1 MNVQLSGKRV
11 LVVEDEP
18 FLAMDVAD
26 LLNDAGF
33 DVIGPATTVA
43 DALALL
49 DRSGCDV
56 GVLDIHLG
64 HEDSEP
70 VALALKS
77 IGTPFVVVSGNSQK
91 HSPPGF
97 EGAPFLSKPISVS
110 TLITLLRSIVGSD
123 IQVDPRLK

>member
-1 MNVQLSGKRV
+1 MTVPLTGKRA

-26 LLNDAGF
+26 LLTDAGF
-33 DVIGPATTVA
+33 EVIGPATSVT
-43 DALALL
+43 DALELL
-49 DRSGCDV
+49 EQSGCDV
-56 GVLDIHLG
+56 AVLDIHLG
-64 HEDSEP
+64 DEDSEP

-77 IGTPFVVVSGNSQK
+77 RGTPFVIVSGNSQK

-110 TLITLLRSIVGSD
+110 TLITLLRSIVGSN
-123 IQVDPRLK
+123 VE